1 MRDDTAPD
9 LVGLCA
15 ECAAELDDA
24 DGSSDGSTTVY
35 RRDGIEFARVADGS
49 LRVRLP
55 VDIADAALNTPD
67 TSLEPADRGW
77 LVFAPAT
84 AEPHVIDRAKAWF
97 RIAWKHAVD
106 N

>member
-1 MRDDTAPD
+1 MSDDSALD

-24 DGSSDGSTTVY
+24 VSSADGSTTVY
-35 RRDGIEFARVADGS
+35 RREGIEFARVADGA

-55 VDIADAALNTPD
+55 VDIAEAALSTPD
-67 TSLEPADRGW
+67 TSLEPTDRGW
-77 LVFAPAT
+77 LVFSPGT
-84 AEPHVIDRAKAWF
+84 SEPHVIDRAKAWF
-97 RIAWKHAVD
+97 RIAWKHAAD